1 MSKTITLKYEA
12 VCADCGAKLPVGATA
27 RWYGRGRIYG
37 VGCHEKPE
45 DTAKAPRR
53 ARRDLTAY
61 ERGDRTPGAIAS
73 HYDRRGVY
81 SVDGTFMGTW
91 GRRCEDAP
99 CCGCCS

>member
-1 MSKTITLKYEA
+1 MSKTITLKFEA
-12 VCADCGAKLPVGATA
+12 TCADCGATLPVGATA

-37 VGCHEKPE
+37 IGCHEKPA
-45 DTAKAPRR
+45 DAAKAPRR

-81 SVDGTFMGTW
+81 SIDGERMGTLSC
-91 GRRCEDAP
+91 GHIDFP
-99 CCGCCS
+99 CCGCGS